1 MTNPATNDPPVPKV
15 APRAAQLL
23 VVEDDLGLAR
33 ATKRVLLERDDCEVE
48 LAHDVGEATA
58 KLRQRTFDA
67 IISDFELPD
76 GTGADVL
83 RLARALHPDAPRI
96 LVTSHTEWSA
106 AARSVNEGEVFR
118 ILQKPIAAET
128 LQRTVDDAMELK
140 RSRDQERT
148 LASASA
154 KEQRALAER
163 NARLSV
169 RASYLDRLLDARTR
183 DLLEILLEG
192 LELRGRGARK
202 RARCVAAVARRLG
215 ELAELTGSDLD
226 DLELAGLL
234 HGVGALAAGDAR
246 DDPFDDQ
253 STDLA
258 QLGHDLLRPA
268 AFLRGVAWL
277 IRDHETP
284 FDGRAG
290 RTSRTSIA
298 GPGTE
303 TARDEVSVGAR
314 ALAVAVRWVAL
325 VGDVARLEPAAHEAA
340 CAKLR
345 REAGAQLDPAIVTL
359 LAQHPADAWHEVLRA
374 ARVGASS

>member
-1 MTNPATNDPPVPKV
+1 VTNPATTAPLVPKA
-15 APRAAQLL
+15 APRAAQVL

-48 LAHDVGEATA
+48 LAHDVADATA
-58 KLRQRTFDA
+58 KLRERAFDA

-118 ILQKPIAAET
+118 ILQKPIEAET
-128 LQRTVDDAMELK
+128 LQRTLDEAMLLK
-140 RSRDQERT
+140 RSRDDERAQAN
-148 LASASA
+148 ASAR
-154 KEQRALAER
+154 EQRALAER

-192 LELRGRGARK
+192 LELRARGARR

-215 ELAELTGSDLD
+215 ELCELAGSDLD

-246 DDPFDDQ
+246 DDPFDDHA
-253 STDLA
+253 TALGK
-258 QLGHDLLRPA
+258 LGHDLLRPA

-277 IRDHETP
+277 IRDHEAP
-284 FDGRAG
+284 FGGGAAAG
-290 RTSRTSIA
+290 EPA
-298 GPGTE
+298 HE
-303 TARDEVSVGAR
+303 EVSVGAR

-325 VGDVARLEPAAHEAA
+325 VGDVTRLEPPAHEAA

-345 REAGAQLDPAIVTL
+345 RDAGGRLDPALVTL

-374 ARVGASS
+374 ARLGASS